1 MRAADGNDA
10 DGWPARYGN
19 RPVRRNGRRRRL
31 LQKPVMKATLKKVHR
46 YLSLALAAVWL
57 MQARTGAIMVF
68 HWELDDVLVPGPSQ
82 SIDPEAVAA
91 AAERV
96 QTERADAKV
105 VAFYATAGTPVR
117 FDGAG
122 RRLVARPLDYDY
134 RRAGFI
140 QAAIVL
146 HQTLFAGDRGK
157 FFLGF
162 SALCLLT
169 NLVLGLKL
177 AWPRRGEWRRALMP
191 PAVRAG
197 AAKIFAWHRACGLWL
212 ALPAF
217 ILVTAGMLL
226 AFEDPLEELLGTGAT
241 PSALEGVTSAQVTSL
256 GTARIAAGEAL
267 RVALA
272 RFPAAKLSSLRMPS
286 ADSPWYRVRVLQAGE
301 PARVYGSTAI
311 YVSAEDGR
319 VLAVENALEAPAR
332 QRFVNLL
339 FPVHTGEVAGLPGR
353 LLVLAVSLW
362 LLTMLT
368 LGITL
373 WAVRRKP
380 ASVRSSAV

>member
-1 MRAADGNDA
+1 
-10 DGWPARYGN
+10 
-19 RPVRRNGRRRRL
+19 
-31 LQKPVMKATLKKVHR
+31 MKATLKKVHR

-57 MQARTGAIMVF
+57 VQALTGAIMVF

-105 VAFYATAGTPVR
+105 VAFYATAGTPDRFDVHVEDAEGRTDIVR
-117 FDGAG
+117 VDGAG

>member
-57 MQARTGAIMVF
+57 VQALTGAIMVF

-105 VAFYATAGTPVR
+105 VAFYATAGTPDRFDVHVEDAEGRTDIVR
-117 FDGAG
+117 VDGAG

-134 RRAGFI
+134 RKAGFI

-157 FFLGF
+157 LFLGV
-162 SALCLLT
+162 SALILLT
-169 NLVLGLKL
+169 NIVLGLRL
-177 AWPRRGEWRRALMP
+177 AWPRRGEWRRAVK
-191 PAVRAG
+191 PAVAG
-197 AAKIFAWHRACGLWL
+197 ARVAILFAWHRACGLWL
-212 ALPAF
+212 AWPAF

-226 AFEDPLEELLGTGAT
+226 AFEDPLEDWLGTGRD
-241 PSALEGVTSAQVTSL
+241 PPALEMETSPRVKSL
-256 GTARIAAGEAL
+256 ATATI
-267 RVALA
+267 
-272 RFPAAKLSSLRMPS
+272 
-286 ADSPWYRVRVLQAGE
+286 
-301 PARVYGSTAI
+301 
-311 YVSAEDGR
+311 
-319 VLAVENALEAPAR
+319 
-332 QRFVNLL
+332 
-339 FPVHTGEVAGLPGR
+339 
-353 LLVLAVSLW
+353 
-362 LLTMLT
+362 
-368 LGITL
+368 
-373 WAVRRKP
+373 
-380 ASVRSSAV
+380 